1 MPGEKLHIP
10 QAGLIDSSSLAS
22 GCTVTAAPSAPVN
35 VTGKYND
42 AGTFKILN
50 KSIPVSFSAACPV
63 STSTASMSATYTLS
77 PGIFD
82 VG

>member
-1 MPGEKLHIP
+1 MIAAEVRRF
-10 QAGLIDSSSLAS
+10 S
-22 GCTVTAAPSAPVN
+22 VTAPRGAFTPVN

-63 STSTASMSATYTLS
+63 STSTASMSATYTPS